1 MAKRGLFWTIGI
13 AGLGYVGCLAVG
25 EAATPGSAQT
35 NVNAAATA
43 GMAAENGSGALV
55 TNGIDNFVAPVMV
68 SAKNAAAQSG
78 LGDMFSTPAPS
89 GANDP
94 TAVPADTQTTAP

>member
-1 MAKRGLFWTIGI
+1 
-13 AGLGYVGCLAVG
+13 
-25 EAATPGSAQT
+25 
-35 NVNAAATA
+35 
-43 GMAAENGSGALV
+43 
-55 TNGIDNFVAPVMV
+55 MV